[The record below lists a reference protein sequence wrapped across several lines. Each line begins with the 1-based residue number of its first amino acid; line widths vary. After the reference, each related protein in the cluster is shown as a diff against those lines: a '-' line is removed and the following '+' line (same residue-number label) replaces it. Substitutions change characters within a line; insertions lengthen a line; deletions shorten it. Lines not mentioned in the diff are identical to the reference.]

1 MRRRIWRRSKG
12 VSPLLCRQ
20 CWLNDISINVSL
32 SLSSEQISLIEYK
45 LYAFEWEGCLTIFLC
60 YHESIPGGSEAGASD
75 NELGTADLPSSV
87 DDTGQIVVVSLLAIV
102 DAPKYGV
109 G

>member
-1 MRRRIWRRSKG
+1 MNIYNY
-12 VSPLLCRQ
+12 VLLREVDG
-20 CWLNDISINVSL
+20 W
-32 SLSSEQISLIEYK
+32 
-45 LYAFEWEGCLTIFLC
+45 LTIFSC
-60 YHESIPGGSEAGASD
+60 YHESISGGSKAGACD
-75 NELGTADLPSSV
+75 DELGTADLPSSV